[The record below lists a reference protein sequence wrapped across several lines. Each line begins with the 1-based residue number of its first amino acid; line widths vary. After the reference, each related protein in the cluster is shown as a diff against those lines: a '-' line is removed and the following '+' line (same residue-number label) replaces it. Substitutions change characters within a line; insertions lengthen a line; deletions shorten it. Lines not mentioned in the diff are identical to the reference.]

1 MTSVAQHEIDHRPPT
16 LSPVTPR
23 RSRTIK
29 SAQRRAVTLLTAPGL
44 IWYAVFMVIPAAS
57 IFVFSLLDWPG
68 LLAPA
73 TFAGFSNYAEMVADP
88 VFWTAVL
95 NTLIELGVDL
105 AVMIPVS
112 FMLGYYLTLKR
123 PGHRILRVLF
133 FTPALLSLSA
143 RALVFFGVLAPN
155 GLVNGIFS
163 LIGLGDLSTPWLA
176 NPDTSLAVVMIVD
189 LWGGIGFTA
198 ILFAAR
204 LASVSPE
211 IYEAAELDGATSWRK
226 MWSVAMPVIRGFV
239 GIVTM
244 LQFAWILFGSATTVL
259 LLTRGGPGSTSTTL
273 SFMVYNEAFVQ
284 SNIGYSQAIGVVL
297 FIFGLLGMLAINRSI
312 RQRY

>member
-1 MTSVAQHEIDHRPPT
+1 MAQHEIDHRPPT